1 MTARDI
7 CVAYT
12 EIIHRS
18 YSDKF
23 FQNVTNHIKF
33 DEKSNIIVLFM
44 QVSYSYTNRMYIIYY
59 NCTV

>member
-12 EIIHRS
+12 EIINHS

-23 FQNVTNHIKF
+23 FQKVTNHINV

-44 QVSYSYTNRMYIIYY
+44 QVSRISVTIRYI
-59 NCTV
+59 TT